1 VRVKLP
7 LDAAQAEPFLP
18 DRKLD
23 GSGVGI
29 NYADALLKP
38 VKLTL
43 EDGRKLALKRRGL
56 KITLTIGDKS
66 GEGLLRRLE
75 HGPDV
80 KDMLRAALAEAARNA
95 GGTLAFEEDGVF
107 LDIPPSLAPGGV

>member
-1 VRVKLP
+1 MKIKLP
-7 LDAAQAEPFLP
+7 VDEAQAEPFLP

-43 EDGRKLALKRRGL
+43 ADGRKVAFKRRGL
-56 KITLTIGDKS
+56 KITLAIGDKS

-80 KDMLRAALAEAARNA
+80 QAVLRQALQQAAHGAGARI
-95 GGTLAFEEDGVF
+95 FFEDGAVY
-107 LDIPPSLAPGGV
+107 LDPDPS

>member
-1 VRVKLP
+1 VRITLP
-7 LDAAQAEPFLP
+7 IDEALAEPFLSEAKP
-18 DRKLD
+18 D

-43 EDGRKLALKRRGL
+43 DDGRKLAFKRRGL
-56 KITLTIGDKS
+56 KITLTIGERT

-75 HGPDV
+75 HGPDAKAIV
-80 KDMLRAALAEAARNA
+80 QAALREAARNA
-95 GGTLAFEEDGVF
+95 GASIHFEAGAVF
-107 LDIPPSLAPGGV
+107 LDPDAVP

>member
-1 VRVKLP
+1 MRVQLP
-7 LDAAQAEPFLP
+7 FDEAQAGAFLP
-18 DRKLD
+18 ERKSD

-29 NYADALLKP
+29 NYADALLRP
-38 VKLTL
+38 IKLTL
-43 EDGRKLALKRRGL
+43 EDGRKLAFKRRGL

-80 KDMLRAALAEAARNA
+80 RDILRAALEEAALNA
-95 GGTLAFEEDGVF
+95 GVALTFGDDGAF
-107 LDIPPSLAPGGV
+107 LDCGPQP